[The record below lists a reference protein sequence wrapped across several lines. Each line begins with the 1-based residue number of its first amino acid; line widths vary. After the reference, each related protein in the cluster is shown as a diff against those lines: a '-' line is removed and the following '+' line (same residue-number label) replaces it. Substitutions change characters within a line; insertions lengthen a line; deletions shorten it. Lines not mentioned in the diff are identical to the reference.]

1 MVSVSLN
8 PRQALLLAEI
18 ERHRPADAMEAGYQ
32 SEFRALLTMPGD
44 AFGRAQFTPG
54 HVTASLFI
62 LDQSAGA
69 LLLHHHRRLGRWLQM
84 GGHVEDGETA
94 VEAAMREGREES
106 GLQDLRLLGDAILD
120 LDVHSIPAGRGE
132 LDHLHFDVRYLAFAL
147 DPSRITMDRNE
158 SNQLAWI
165 PLDDAESLMSEAAS
179 SRVIRKIRSRA

>member
-1 MVSVSLN
+1 MVSVGLIS
-8 PRQALLLAEI
+8 RKALLLADV
-18 ERHRPADAMEAGYQ
+18 ERHRPADVMEAGYQ
-32 SEFRALLTMPGD
+32 SEFRALLAMPGD

-54 HVTASLFI
+54 HITASLFI

-69 LLLHHHRRLGRWLQM
+69 VLLHHHRRLGRWLQM
-84 GGHVEDGETA
+84 GGHVEEGETA
-94 VEAAMREGREES
+94 AEAALREGREES

-120 LDVHSIPAGRGE
+120 LDVHTIPAGRGE
-132 LDHLHFDVRYLAFAL
+132 PDHVHFDVRYLAHTL
-147 DPSRITMDRNE
+147 DPAKITMDLNE